1 MDRKDRIALLVEH
14 ARNPSYEG
22 VLEVA
27 DVAMPGGGPECG
39 GSIVVYLRGDGNGR
53 IEGLSFTGQ
62 GDTIS
67 MGAASIIIQ
76 KVRDE
81 GLTMDEV
88 INLDYGAFVEGLGRD
103 VVGSRTRNA
112 TLGLSTLKSAIRK
125 YQRDAL
131 TGAKEDPAHG
141 PGPRTR
147 LEPLAALPGCGG
159 VGTGA
164 QRERQGHP

>member
-1 MDRKDRIALLVEH
+1 MDRQNRVALLVEH
-14 ARNPSYEG
+14 AKNPRHEG
-22 VLEVA
+22 VLEDA
-27 DVAMPGGGPECG
+27 DIAMPGGGPECG
-39 GSIVVYLRGDGNGR
+39 GSVVVYLKGDGNGR

-67 MGAASIIIQ
+67 MGAASIVIQ

-88 INLDYGAFVEGLGRD
+88 LDLNYGSFVEGLGRD

-125 YQRDAL
+125 YRRSKQSRA
-131 TGAKEDPAHG
+131 
-141 PGPRTR
+141 
-147 LEPLAALPGCGG
+147 
-159 VGTGA
+159 
-164 QRERQGHP
+164 